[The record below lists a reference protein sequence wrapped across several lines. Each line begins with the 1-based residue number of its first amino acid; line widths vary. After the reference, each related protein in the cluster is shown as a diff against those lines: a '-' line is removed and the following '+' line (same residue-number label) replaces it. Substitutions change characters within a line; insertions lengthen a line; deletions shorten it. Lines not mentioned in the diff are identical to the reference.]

1 MLTVSSCL
9 EEVGEFPPPDPV
21 RSFHQALPAL
31 SCRLVLSSHGQELLG
46 LTAHGQCC
54 DAEQIHAPLAT
65 PKKLG
70 NSSSGP
76 KYSAGSRG
84 FANRNPQFPVSPA
97 STMPSWDFSYRP
109 KAFRYSGA
117 SPFARKDLLLPDLP
131 SGTTS
136 YLCLGAAWVLGAD
149 AAFG

>member
-9 EEVGEFPPPDPV
+9 EEVGEFSPPDPV

-84 FANRNPQFPVSPA
+84 FANRRQKPTIPSQPSFNHAFLGFLIQAQSLQIQWCVAIRSQRSPPPR
-97 STMPSWDFSYRP
+97 SSKRNLKLPLPR
-109 KAFRYSGA
+109 SG
-117 SPFARKDLLLPDLP
+117 
-131 SGTTS
+131 
-136 YLCLGAAWVLGAD
+136 LGPGR
-149 AAFG
+149 